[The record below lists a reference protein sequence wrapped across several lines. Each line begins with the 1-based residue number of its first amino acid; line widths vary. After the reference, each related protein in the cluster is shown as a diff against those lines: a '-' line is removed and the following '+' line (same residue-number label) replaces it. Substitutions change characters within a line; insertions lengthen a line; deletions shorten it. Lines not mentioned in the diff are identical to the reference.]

1 MNYLFFMFVITAV
14 VNYIN
19 QNYNCNNI
27 YYSSLPLVNIPL
39 PLTSPN
45 QEWVA
50 TNNMTQD
57 YAPFCYIQ
65 QVVLKVTVLPWEA
78 DLTLGDGF
86 RAPLYESFKLLDIV
100 RNYEDKSRWVY
111 TQKIILFFIALK

>member
-1 MNYLFFMFVITAV
+1 M
-14 VNYIN
+14 
-19 QNYNCNNI
+19 
-27 YYSSLPLVNIPL
+27 NIPL
-39 PLTSPN
+39 PLTSPK

-50 TNNMTQD
+50 TNNITQD
-57 YAPFCYIQ
+57 YVPFCYIQ

-100 RNYEDKSRWVY
+100 RNYEDKSRWV
-111 TQKIILFFIALK
+111 FFCYYNINSVFGFTFNKYNIFD